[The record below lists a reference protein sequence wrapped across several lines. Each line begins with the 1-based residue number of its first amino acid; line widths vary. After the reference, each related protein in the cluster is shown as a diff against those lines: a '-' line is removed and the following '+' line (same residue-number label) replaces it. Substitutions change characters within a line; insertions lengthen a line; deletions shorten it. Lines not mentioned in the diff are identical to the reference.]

1 MVEHPAWYL
10 WDLGQ
15 AAQLPQDPPGSSGT
29 TQDPTAGLP
38 QPHQC
43 LWHCPEPTQSPEVPP
58 RHCLT
63 GTVCVPAMD
72 CVLASLPGCSLW
84 LCAGV

>member
-29 TQDPTAGLP
+29 TQDPHSRTAPAPPVPVALP
-38 QPHQC
+38 
-43 LWHCPEPTQSPEVPP
+43 
-58 RHCLT
+58 
-63 GTVCVPAMD
+63 
-72 CVLASLPGCSLW
+72 
-84 LCAGV
+84 